1 MELKNVGVMNQ
12 KQMNI
17 AINNF
22 KKVGAVVKQDNN
34 FVSANFDNSVVF
46 SANKLEEGTWHVKA
60 IKGLL
65 KKDIPH

>member
-1 MELKNVGVMNQ
+1 MELKNVGVLNQ
-12 KQMNI
+12 KQINI

-22 KKVGAVVKQDNN
+22 KKVGAFVKQDNN
-34 FVSANFDNSVVF
+34 AISAKFDNEIVF
-46 SANKLEEGTWHVKA
+46 TANKLEEGTWHVKA